1 MSINFDRRFGW
12 YLKRNRT
19 YENKLKKKKIFF
31 SSTGT
36 VKVNDYI
43 EIYHAV
49 QHLDKIKGVSK
60 KGLRKRKKIIYKMK
74 LQWCVQMSMERKK
87 NRLYKRIEKIH
98 VDKVN
103 QKKIS
108 LMFESTFP
116 YTGNTQDTG
125 NKKIKD
131 EGLKTTNTYMASTQI
146 DILY

>member
-1 MSINFDRRFGW
+1 MSINFIVVLAGI
-12 YLKRNRT
+12 LKRNLT
-19 YENKLKKKKIFF
+19 YKKKYIFP
-31 SSTGT
+31 SNRT
-36 VKVNDYI
+36 VKVNDCI

-74 LQWCVQMSMERKK
+74 LQWCVQSMAKTI
-87 NRLYKRIEKIH
+87 YKRIEKIH

-116 YTGNTQDTG
+116 YTDNTQDTKQ
-125 NKKIKD
+125 KKKK
-131 EGLKTTNTYMASTQI
+131 G
-146 DILY
+146 